1 MTIIIT
7 IIITIITIRTYEH
20 LKFENDVFLPYYLGD
35 DNVWKWSLL
44 SHKRHHNHYAEILLI

>member
-1 MTIIIT
+1 MAIIITT

-35 DNVWKWSLL
+35 DNV
-44 SHKRHHNHYAEILLI
+44 